1 MFLYEKILFERKKEA
16 LSYLKGLKYF
26 FCRLVL
32 KCRSKARKQFAAL
45 RSDVL
50 VKLELLDNKHFQDMV
65 FQLKRLLD
73 GLAKFHIHSQD
84 IVSQEKLFP
93 IECDFAPSLEEAT
106 NGPEETGFD

>member
-1 MFLYEKILFERKKEA
+1 MVVF
-16 LSYLKGLKYF
+16 F

-65 FQLKRLLD
+65 FQLKRLL
-73 GLAKFHIHSQD
+73 GAKYLDFFS
-84 IVSQEKLFP
+84 SCKTREKYISFAQFVYFLREVCLLFT
-93 IECDFAPSLEEAT
+93 F
-106 NGPEETGFD
+106 

>member
-1 MFLYEKILFERKKEA
+1 MVLLILF
-16 LSYLKGLKYF
+16 F
-26 FCRLVL
+26 FFRLVL
-32 KCRSKARKQFAAL
+32 KCRSRARKQFAAL

-73 GLAKFHIHSQD
+73 GLAKFHIHSQE

-93 IECDFAPSLEEAT
+93 IEVDWAPPELEHQGA
-106 NGPEETGFD
+106 EETGFD